1 MELTKL
7 NAFDFNDFPG
17 GLQFVHDTF
26 SRFLGDQNQARPWSP
41 AVDILETDNELIFKA
56 DVPDVDPKDIDIQLE
71 NGRLTFK
78 GNRKFEKVDKV
89 QGYHRAERSY
99 GAFARS
105 FTVTDTVDP
114 ESVRADYAH
123 GVLTIT
129 LHKKELAKPRAIKVN
144 VN

>member
-1 MELTKL
+1 MELTRF
-7 NAFDFNDFPG
+7 NAFNFNDFPG
-17 GLQFVHDTF
+17 GLQFFHDTVN
-26 SRFLGDQNQARPWSP
+26 RFLGDQNEVRPWSP
-41 AVDILETDNELIFKA
+41 AVDILETENELIFKA
-56 DVPDVDPKDIDIQLE
+56 DVPDVNPKDIDIQLE

-78 GNRKFEKVDKV
+78 GDRKFEKVDSVK
-89 QGYHRAERSY
+89 GYHRAERRY

-129 LHKKELAKPRAIKVN
+129 LHKKELAKPRIIKVN